1 MLVHAY
7 YEEDSRVRRQAETLV
22 AAGRPVDVFALRRSG
37 DGPEATIEGVRVHR
51 LPVGRHQGARIATYL
66 REYFSFFG
74 RAGWAA
80 IRAQRRRRYAAVIV
94 HSLPDF
100 LVFAVLPLRLAGVP
114 LILDLHEAMPEFFR
128 MRFPRRAGR
137 IAHGLLL
144 AQERMS
150 IAAASAVMT
159 VNDALGER
167 LLGRGLRPAKLTV
180 VLNTPSTER
189 FDPLRHAARAFREDG
204 VLRLVYAGALTPT
217 YELET
222 VLEAL
227 AGLRRIRPDLP
238 VELAI
243 YGRGD
248 SEPGLRDRAAELGVA
263 EFVRFFGRVP
273 IEDVPAAIAAAD
285 IGLAPTR
292 RDPFTDFSLST
303 KLFEYAAMGRPVVAS
318 SLPTVNRYFAPDTVS
333 TYVPGDADDLIATI
347 LRLVDDPID
356 REARV
361 RRTSERVR
369 ELSWDREAE
378 RYLALVERLAADG
391 LSSSGLPAPSA
402 GRAKES

>member
-1 MLVHAY
+1 
-7 YEEDSRVRRQAETLV
+7 
-22 AAGRPVDVFALRRSG
+22 
-37 DGPEATIEGVRVHR
+37 
-51 LPVGRHQGARIATYL
+51 
-66 REYFSFFG
+66 
-74 RAGWAA
+74 
-80 IRAQRRRRYAAVIV
+80 
-94 HSLPDF
+94 
-100 LVFAVLPLRLAGVP
+100 
-114 LILDLHEAMPEFFR
+114 
-128 MRFPRRAGR
+128 
-137 IAHGLLL
+137 
-144 AQERMS
+144 MS

-391 LSSSGLPAPSA
+391 LSSSGLPAPGA